1 MDSLDRIN
9 LFFEDGQNHECCGL
23 TDLIFKDIDYT
34 QFSQAVSFFRSDF
47 SRSKFYSCTFNRNSF
62 GRADFIDVY
71 LKNVEFD
78 SVDFGSC
85 LIKNALLEKVMF
97 TRNHYRGVAIQYTCF
112 KKCVFR
118 DEDFITNMYHCDF
131 YECTFINCT
140 FKKSSL
146 DSNEF
151 TNCEF
156 IKVDLSECIAENLRF
171 DNCSLRDVFLGASL
185 WTTYLYRNTDIHS
198 FGFKYR
204 GQIVDIWNGSSKDF
218 INTLLQ
224 KKLYFE
230 YINSI
235 IIGDLVPSHG
245 LSKEIE
251 RLYPN
256 ILSQSSQLR
265 KSTIIKILDMLLFYR
280 NYYKIPFGEYL
291 TIYSFFA
298 QTSWEG
304 LPFEEVL
311 IYDAKLYKIRKSLE
325 QLNFDLA
332 YIKGFPSDAICI
344 SKFHINCD
352 DAAVALEYLET
363 AFNIANQDICDE
375 AYAKPLIKVIQE
387 EKGSV
392 ILTIASAATLALL
405 VSYVAKKV
413 MHNVFSIQIENGIK
427 KQIVKRLEAE
437 STDLTEI
444 KKSCAL
450 AQKINFLPTE
460 RDTEQINRLSSEL
473 TKGEILDIILNFL
486 I

>member
-1 MDSLDRIN
+1 MDSLEASK
-9 LFFEDGQNHECCGL
+9 LYFENGQNHECCSL

-34 QFSQAVSFFRSDF
+34 QFGNNISFFRSDF
-47 SRSKFYSCTFNRNSF
+47 SRSNFYSCTFNQNSF
-62 GRADFIDVY
+62 GRADFIDVFF
-71 LKNVEFD
+71 KNVEFD

-85 LIKNALLEKVMF
+85 LIKNALLERVMF

-151 TNCEF
+151 NNCEF
-156 IKVDLSECIAENLRF
+156 IKVDLSECVAENLRF
-171 DNCSLRDVFLGASL
+171 DSCSLRDVFLGASL
-185 WTTYLYRNTDIHS
+185 WTTYLYRNTDIHG

-204 GQIVDIWNGSSKDF
+204 GQIVDLWNGSPKDY
-218 INTLLQ
+218 IDTLLQ
-224 KKLYFE
+224 KRLYFE
-230 YINSI
+230 YINTI
-235 IIGDLVPSHG
+235 IIGDLVPPHE

-251 RLYPN
+251 RLFPL
-256 ILSQSSQLR
+256 IISQSSQLR
-265 KSTIIKILDMLLFYR
+265 KSTIIKILDMFLFYR

-291 TIYSFFA
+291 KIYSLFA
-298 QTSWEG
+298 QMNWVG

-325 QLNFDLA
+325 QLKFDLA
-332 YIKGFPSDAICI
+332 YIKSCPYDAICI

-352 DAAVALEYLET
+352 DTEDAIEYLET
-363 AFNIANQDICDE
+363 AFSIANRDICDE
-375 AYAKPLIKVIQE
+375 AYTKPLIKVIQK

-392 ILTIASAATLALL
+392 ILTIASAATLVLL

-444 KKSCAL
+444 KKSCTL
-450 AQKINFLPTE
+450 AQKYNLLPTE
-460 RDTEQINRLSSEL
+460 KDTEQIDRLSSEL
-473 TKGEILDIILNFL
+473 TKGEILDVILDFL